1 MGESM
6 ETFYGDG
13 NGREVAAKFLLT
25 QLKLKM
31 CSEDL
36 SVRHRH
42 RLNHNCVLCEV
53 LCG

>member
-1 MGESM
+1 M

-36 SVRHRH
+36 SVRHRLLH
-42 RLNHNCVLCEV
+42 HNCVRAM
-53 LCG
+53 